1 MFPRYR
7 HTPIF
12 DTNRKRCSICSQ
24 PVYSLAGIHPQC
36 AIKLPEPQQ
45 YRDGDLATSGDDAPA
60 HRNVLEPEDAK
71 AGPDKSLPAPAVPA
85 VSCTCRQGL
94 ELATGPTNRP
104 VSDEAIGESERRFA
118 S

>member
-36 AIKLPEPQQ
+36 VIKLPES
-45 YRDGDLATSGDDAPA
+45 RNTVTAT
-60 HRNVLEPEDAK
+60 R
-71 AGPDKSLPAPAVPA
+71 
-85 VSCTCRQGL
+85 
-94 ELATGPTNRP
+94 
-104 VSDEAIGESERRFA
+104 
-118 S
+118 

>member
-12 DTNRKRCSICSQ
+12 DTNRKRCSICDQ

-45 YRDGDLATSGDDAPA
+45 YGTRTRRLPVIDALPSRISSNRKRDG
-60 HRNVLEPEDAK
+60 
-71 AGPDKSLPAPAVPA
+71 GPDKSLPASRPVP
-85 VSCTCRQGL
+85 CRPRHLAAEGL
-94 ELATGPTNRP
+94 KLARSVRLDRP
-104 VSDEAIGESERRFA
+104 VSG
-118 S
+118 